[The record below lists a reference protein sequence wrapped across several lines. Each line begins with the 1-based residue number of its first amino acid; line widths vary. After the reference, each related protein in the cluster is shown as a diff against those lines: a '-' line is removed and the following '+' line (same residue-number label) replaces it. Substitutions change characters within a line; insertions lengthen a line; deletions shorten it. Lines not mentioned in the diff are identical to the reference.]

1 MQGEDLAS
9 EKGQGAH
16 TNSQPPN
23 AERHEFI
30 LSPADLRKIFFKR
43 RFVILGC
50 LLACIAIAAVLT
62 FITTPMYEAVAR
74 IDINPSRSANLG
86 ISDLLESKPGG
97 DMAES
102 TRLLTEV
109 RILQSESVL
118 EAVIRA
124 QNLFAKE
131 PFSEAFK
138 KNPYTPG
145 NELTPLERYRLIKI
159 LRTHLQVMA
168 IPNTDIVEIHYRD
181 PNPVQSGQI
190 ANAVVDQ
197 YLELDLRSRYEGTLR
212 ISNWLSGQMSE
223 RKTHAAEA
231 QRALA
236 QFQRANNLIGI
247 DTEGSNLVTD
257 SLRIVNEQLIQA
269 EADRIVKE
277 ARFRLAQTRNPELLV
292 SVAPTTT
299 LVTLRSQQAQLMVEA
314 AQLRAKYGADYP
326 RVREVEKQL
335 AAVQIDIDGEITNL
349 LKRFEEEYNAAVNT
363 QALLQDRLNQAKQE
377 AFRVSDSS
385 ADYEILK
392 HEAESTADLYDA
404 LQMKLKEASVTAGLN
419 SNNVNLV
426 DKAAVPALP
435 VSPIRRNNYGYG
447 ALIGLFLGIVAA
459 IALESMDDTIQT
471 SEDAEAIAGLPSLA
485 VVPRFS
491 SQGKPAKGKDGKAV
505 EPVSPEV
512 ANLAPELVSYTVPQ
526 SIGAEAFR
534 TLRSSIL
541 MSSADSPAR
550 LILITSSFAAEGKST
565 IAANLAVSFARR
577 DARVLL
583 VDTDLRR
590 GTLHLKFR
598 MPNREGLSTLLV
610 RSSGESAYQ
619 SPIPDLPNLFVLPRG
634 PIAPNPG
641 EILASHHMEALL
653 EQWKIEYDHVIL
665 DSAPLLPVADT
676 LSIAPLADSTVIV
689 VRAATTRKKALLR
702 VKSLL
707 RRAQARVTGIVV
719 NDVDLRLENY
729 YTYSKKYG
737 YDYASNYGAGYGV
750 RDNEE

>member
-1 MQGEDLAS
+1 MQGEDIAS
-9 EKGQGAH
+9 DKGQGAQAI
-16 TNSQPPN
+16 SQPPSS
-23 AERHEFI
+23 ERHEFV
-30 LSPADLRKIFFKR
+30 LSPADLRKIVFKR
-43 RFVILGC
+43 RFLILGF
-50 LLACIAIAAVLT
+50 LLAGISIAAIIT
-62 FITTPMYEAVAR
+62 FLTTPVYEAIAR

-86 ISDLLESKPGG
+86 ISDIIESKTSG
-97 DMAES
+97 DVSES

-109 RILQSESVL
+109 RILQSETVL
-118 EAVIRA
+118 EAVLQS
-124 QNLFAKE
+124 QNLFLKP
-131 PFSEAFK
+131 PFSRAFK
-138 KNPYTPG
+138 KSPYSPEKG
-145 NELTPLERYRLIKI
+145 LTPLQRYSVLRI
-159 LRTHLQVMA
+159 LKSRLQVLA

-181 PNPVQSGQI
+181 PDPAQAGQI

-212 ISNWLSGQMSE
+212 ISNWLSEQMSE
-223 RKTHAAEA
+223 LKTHAADA
-231 QRALA
+231 QRKVA
-236 QFQRANNLIGI
+236 QFERANNLIGMG
-247 DTEGSNLVTD
+247 TESGNLVED

-277 ARFRLAQTRNPELLV
+277 ARYRLAQSRNPELLV

-299 LVTLRSQQAQLMVEA
+299 LVTLRSQQAQLLVEA
-314 AQLRAKYGADYP
+314 AQLKAKYGTDYP

-335 AAVQIDIDGEITNL
+335 AAVQVDIDGEITNL
-349 LKRFEEEYNAAVNT
+349 LKRFEEEYNAAVKT
-363 QALLQDRLNQAKQE
+363 ESLLQGRLDQAKQE

-435 VSPIRRNNYGYG
+435 VVPIKRVNFAFG
-447 ALIGLFLGIVAA
+447 AVIGLFLGLTAA

-471 SEDAEAIAGLPSLA
+471 SDDAEAIANLPALA
-485 VVPRFS
+485 VVPRFTTS
-491 SQGKPAKGKDGKAV
+491 AKAAKSKDGKVDETA
-505 EPVSPEV
+505 PLGSP
-512 ANLAPELVSYTVPQ
+512 NLAPDLVSYLAPQTV
-526 SIGAEAFR
+526 SAEAFR

-550 LILITSSFAAEGKST
+550 LILVTSSFAAEGKST
-565 IAANLAVSFARR
+565 IAANLAISFARR

-590 GTLHLKFR
+590 GTLHLRFR
-598 MPNREGLSTLLV
+598 VPNREGLSTLLV
-610 RSSGESAYQ
+610 RSSGETAYQ
-619 SPIPDLPNLFVLPRG
+619 VPLADLPNLVLLPRG

-641 EILASHHMEALL
+641 EILGSHHMEALL

-676 LSIAPLADSTVIV
+676 LSIAPIADSTVIV

-702 VKSLL
+702 AKLLL
-707 RRAQARVTGIVV
+707 RRAHARITGIVV
-719 NDVDLRLENY
+719 NDIDLRLENY
-729 YTYSKKYG
+729 YTYSRKYG
-737 YDYASNYGAGYGV
+737 YDYTRNYGSGYGV
-750 RDNEE
+750 SDNAE